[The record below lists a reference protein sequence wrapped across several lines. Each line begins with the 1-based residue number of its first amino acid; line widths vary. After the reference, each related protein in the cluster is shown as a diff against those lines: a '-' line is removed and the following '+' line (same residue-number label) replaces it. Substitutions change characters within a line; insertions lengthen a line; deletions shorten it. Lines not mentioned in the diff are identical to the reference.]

1 MNNLMR
7 QVKGV
12 YQIRLIKAMEDEQDE
27 DIETHMDDDNNKI
40 LQILVIKYTLKTFRL
55 LIIIVFLSYYIGI
68 FTYIAF

>member
-40 LQILVIKYTLKTFRL
+40 L
-55 LIIIVFLSYYIGI
+55 
-68 FTYIAF
+68 

>member
-12 YQIRLIKAMEDEQDE
+12 YQIRLNKAMEDEQNE

-40 LQILVIKYTLKTFRL
+40 LQILVIKYTFKTIRL

-68 FTYIAF
+68 CTYIAF